1 MLLGYIVCRE
11 GVAVDPDKVKT
22 ILEAPA
28 LTNAKALNRFLGQIR
43 WHCRM
48 IRYLTNVVVH
58 KTPFQWT
65 NAEQDAYGCLQKML
79 TKGASC
85 TTAGVAEAFSC
96 VCRRIRCSNQ
106 KVINVADGAK
116 LG

>member
-11 GVAVDPDKVKT
+11 GVAVDPDKVKV
-22 ILEAPA
+22 ILEAPTP
-28 LTNAKALNRFLGQIR
+28 TNAKALSRFLGQIR

-65 NAEQDAYGCLQKML
+65 NAEQDAYDCLKKML
-79 TKGASC
+79 TKVPIVLPLNWQKPFHFFVDASDIGIESSLMQLMQ
-85 TTAGVAEAFSC
+85 A
-96 VCRRIRCSNQ
+96 N
-106 KVINVADGAK
+106 
-116 LG
+116 